1 MAAAFLLAVL
11 LAAPHWATVNSHKL
25 YYETYGSG
33 APLLMLHGGGG
44 SAQQFSNQI
53 DVFAKTHL
61 VVAPEQIGQ
70 GHTPDV
76 RGPLTYSA
84 MAEDTAALL
93 RQLNLKNVDVIGWSD
108 GGILALM
115 LAVRHPELV
124 RRVVVSG
131 ANFAPE
137 GIPRDEL
144 ERMRKADEEGD
155 WQRPIDGKLN
165 HMQLVSPTRDELS
178 RDLLGKI
185 RSRVLVMA
193 GDHDAIRLEHTVA
206 LYHAIPDARLC
217 ILPSTGHGTFIERPT
232 WVNDIVRV
240 FLAEP

>member
-1 MAAAFLLAVL
+1 MPSPLLLAIL
-11 LAAPHWATVNSHKL
+11 LAAPHWTALNNHKL

-33 APLLMLHGGGG
+33 APLLLLHGGGG

-53 DVFAKTHL
+53 AYFEKTHFI
-61 VVAPEQIGQ
+61 VAPEQIGQ

-84 MAEDTAALL
+84 MADDTAALL

-124 RRVVVSG
+124 RRLVVSG

-144 ERMRKADEEGD
+144 ERMRKADEDGD
-155 WQRPIDGKLN
+155 WERAIDGKLN

-178 RDLLGKI
+178 RELLGKI

-193 GDHDAIRLEHTVA
+193 GDRDAIRLEHTVA
-206 LYHAIPDARLC
+206 LYHTIPDARLC
-217 ILPSTGHGTFIERPT
+217 ILPSTGHGTFIERPA
-232 WVNDIVRV
+232 WVNPIVQR
-240 FLAEP
+240 FFEEP